1 MKKLLQLFAFAA
13 ALMTVACGPEEEPI
27 DPNVAITTTE
37 VTDITENSAKSGG
50 NITHDGGASITSRG
64 VCYGT
69 EANPT
74 INGTCTKDGNG
85 TGAFVSTLTDLVPG
99 TTYYV
104 RAYATNVNGITYGN
118 EVVFSVGAVLPVVT
132 TKSVTD
138 VTTTT
143 AIINGNVGY
152 DGGSVISEYG
162 ICYATTEN
170 PTVDNTKVVA
180 TADENGNYSV
190 TLENLVS
197 GTTYYARAFATNE
210 VGTAYGE
217 QLTFTPEEDPVI
229 AIADPALKAHL
240 LTLCD
245 ANADGEIVKSEA
257 LTVTT
262 LNVSEMG
269 IASFA
274 GLENFTNLVE
284 FVAINANP
292 NTANSNTATSI
303 DFSNHKALKVFK
315 VNFMPTLTSL
325 NLAGCEALEVV
336 EAFWNALPTVNL
348 DGCANLIHFHAFV
361 NGMTSIDLSDCVNL
375 QYCNISENP
384 IAELDVTNNTKL
396 IEFYANSGKYL
407 SLDVSNHKD
416 LVKLDIALGAIE
428 SLNVQGCEK
437 LEFIWAAQSKVKNWD
452 LSNLANLKEVWAH
465 DIKQPIE
472 SVKYDNCGATLLH
485 WGNCDF
491 TFSEWTFENLPNLT
505 EAVVWNGEVTK
516 AVYKNC
522 PNLRI
527 INLDLSPLLTELV
540 IENCPEITRLNI
552 CMLGLTKLDVS
563 GLLKLEHIQ
572 VQNSVN
578 MTELVLGNN
587 PACVSVKCNEN
598 TPLKTLD
605 LSHCATVMN
614 DVWADTTAGTLTS
627 IVLKEGQSVNN
638 LVKPEGTSVT
648 YVQ

>member
-1 MKKLLQLFAFAA
+1 MKKLFQIL
-13 ALMTVACGPEEEPI
+13 ALAGALVAVACTPEEEV
-27 DPNVAITTTE
+27 DPNVAITTAE
-37 VTDITENSAKSGG
+37 VTEIEGTTAKSGG
-50 NITHDGGASITSRG
+50 NITHDGGAAITSRG
-64 VCYGT
+64 VCWGT

-74 INGTCTKDGNG
+74 IENFCTKDGSG
-85 TGAFVSTLTDLVPG
+85 SGEYVSTLTDLVPG
-99 TTYYV
+99 TAYYV
-104 RAYATNVNGITYGN
+104 RAYCTNVNGITYGN
-118 EVVFSVGAVLPVVT
+118 EVTFSVGAILPVVA

-143 AIINGNVGY
+143 AVVNASVGY
-152 DGGSVISEYG
+152 DGGAAITEYG

-170 PTVDNTKVVA
+170 PTTDNTKVVV
-180 TADENGNYSV
+180 TTNDNGNYSV
-190 TLENLVS
+190 SLEDLVS
-197 GTTYYARAFATNE
+197 GQTYYVRAFATNS

-217 QLTFTPEEDPVI
+217 QLSFTPEEDPEI
-229 AIADPALKAHL
+229 AIADEKLLAHL

-245 ANADGEIVKSEA
+245 ANADGKIVKSEA
-257 LTVTT
+257 LTVTA
-262 LNVSEMG
+262 LNVGEMG

-292 NTANSNTATSI
+292 NTENSNKVASI

-325 NLAGCEALEVV
+325 NLGGCEALEVV
-336 EAFWNALPTVNL
+336 EAYWNALPTVNL

-428 SLNVQGCEK
+428 SLNVQGCDN
-437 LEFIWAAQSKVKNWD
+437 LQFIYAAQSNVKNWD
-452 LSNLANLKEVWAH
+452 LSNLANLAEVWAH

-472 SVKYDNCGATLLH
+472 SVKYDNCGARLLH

-527 INLDLSPLLTELV
+527 INLDISPLLTELV
-540 IENCPEITRLNI
+540 IENCPEITTLNI
-552 CMLGLTKLDVS
+552 CMLGLTKLDVT

-572 VQNSVN
+572 VQNSSS
-578 MTELVLGNN
+578 MTELILGNN

-598 TPLKTLD
+598 TPLTTLD
-605 LSHCATVMN
+605 LSHCATTMN
-614 DVWADTTAGTLTS
+614 NVWADTTAGTLTS
-627 IVLKEGQSVNN
+627 IVLKEGQVVNN
-638 LVKPEGTSVT
+638 LIKPENTVVT

>member
-1 MKKLLQLFAFAA
+1 MKKLVKIFALAA
-13 ALMTVACGPEEEPI
+13 ALVAVACTPEEEV

-37 VTDITENSAKSGG
+37 VTDITESTAKSGG

-69 EANPT
+69 EPNPT
-74 INGTCTKDGNG
+74 IEGTHTKDGNG
-85 TGAFVSTLTDLVPG
+85 KGEWVSTLTDLVPG
-99 TTYYV
+99 TAYYV

-118 EVVFSVGAVLPVVT
+118 EVTFSVGAILPVVT

-143 AIINGNVGY
+143 AVVSGTVGY
-152 DGGSVISEYG
+152 DGGSAITEYG

-170 PTVDNTKVVA
+170 PTVENNKVTA
-180 TADENGNYSV
+180 TADNNGNYSV
-190 TLENLVS
+190 TLENLTP
-197 GTTYYARAFATNE
+197 GTPYYVRAYATNG

-217 QLTFTPEEDPVI
+217 QLGFTPEADPVI
-229 AIADPALKAHL
+229 EIADERLKAHL

-245 ANADGEIVKSEA
+245 ANNDGTIVKSEA
-257 LTVTT
+257 LTVTV
-262 LNVSEMG
+262 LNVGEMG
-269 IASFA
+269 INSFA

-292 NTANSNTATSI
+292 NTENSNRVESI
-303 DFSNHKALKVFK
+303 DFSNHQALKVFK
-315 VNFMPTLTSL
+315 VNFMPTLTTL
-325 NLAGCEALEVV
+325 NLENCAALEVV
-336 EAFWNALPTVNL
+336 EAFWNSLPTVNIK
-348 DGCANLIHFHAFV
+348 GCTNLIHFHAFV

-384 IAELDVTNNTKL
+384 IAALNVENNTKL
-396 IEFYANSGKYL
+396 VEFYANSGQYT
-407 SLDVSNHKD
+407 SLDISNHKD
-416 LVKLDIALGAIE
+416 LVKLDVALGAIE
-428 SLNVQGCEK
+428 ELNVQGCDN
-437 LEFIWAAQSKVKNWD
+437 LQFIYAAQSKIKNWD
-452 LSNLANLKEVWAH
+452 LSNLANLNEVWAH

-472 SVKYDNCGATLLH
+472 SVKYDNCGAQLLH

-491 TFSEWTFENLPNLT
+491 TFSEWKFENLPNLR
-505 EAVVWNGEVTK
+505 EAVVWNGEVVK
-516 AVYKNC
+516 ATYKNC
-522 PNLRI
+522 PALKI
-527 INLDLSPLLTELV
+527 INLDISPLLTELV
-540 IENCPEITRLNI
+540 IENCPEITHLNI

-563 GLLKLEHIQ
+563 GLLKLQHIQ
-572 VQNSVN
+572 VQNSNN

-587 PACVSVKCNEN
+587 PACVSVRCNEN

-614 DVWADTTAGTLTS
+614 EVWADTTAGTLTT
-627 IVLKEGQSVNN
+627 IYLKEGQTVTT
-638 LVKPEGTSVT
+638 LVKPEGTNIS